1 MNKMKIIVNKMIFFL
16 QQPNEN
22 RIIMSERQMQI
33 QKKSHD
39 YVMIYSKRIT

>member
-1 MNKMKIIVNKMIFFL
+1 MKIIVNKMNFFL

-22 RIIMSERQMQI
+22 RIIMSERQMQV
-33 QKKSHD
+33 QKKHD